1 MSMPAMKTE
10 AAVTALPATA
20 APVVTMTPKRAPRS
34 EKYAKMAKEAAVRV
48 MPPLIVVALLLLIW
62 ELICRRAGSTLPPP
76 SRVFKDTRELILDPF
91 FDHGG
96 IDKGLFW
103 HLSASLQRVA
113 YGYSLAAI
121 AGIALGTLVGQSVWA
136 MRGLDPLFQVL
147 RTIPPLAWLPLS
159 LAAFRDGQ
167 PSAIFVIFITSIWP
181 IIINTAV
188 GIRNIP
194 QDYRNVAA
202 VVQLNPLEF
211 FSKIMIPAAAPYIF
225 TGLRIGIGLSW
236 LAIVAAEM
244 LIGGV
249 GIGFFIW
256 DAWNSSH
263 ISEIILA
270 LFYVG
275 IIGFVLDRLIAALG
289 KFVTRGTA
297 AELKGNVMQAY
308 LKLDHIDKILYPR
321 QRHDR
326 SAEGHQP
333 DDREGRI
340 RLDHRPFRLRQ
351 VHAAQHRRR
360 PHRHDQWRRA
370 AGKPRGQFAGAGS
383 RGGVPEPQ
391 PAAVAH
397 GLRKR
402 QARRRQGVFLHQDP
416 GRARRLGDAQSQS
429 RADGARQG
437 QASQPKSPAA

>member
-1 MSMPAMKTE
+1 MSMPALTSDSAPKI
-10 AAVTALPATA
+10 VPTASAPTA
-20 APVVTMTPKRAPRS
+20 ASASVVTMTPKQPPKAER
-34 EKYAKMAKEAAVRV
+34 YVKMAREAAVRV
-48 MPPLIVVALLLLIW
+48 VPPLIVLALFLIVW
-62 ELICRRAGSTLPPP
+62 ELLCRRAGSALPPP
-76 SRVFKDTRELILDPF
+76 SRVFSDTRELIFDPF

-103 HLSASLQRVA
+103 HLEASLRRVA
-113 YGYSLAAI
+113 IGYAIAAI
-121 AGIALGTLVGQSVWA
+121 VGVAVGTLIGQSVWA
-136 MRGLDPLFQVL
+136 MRGLDPIFQVL

-167 PSAIFVIFITSIWP
+167 PSAIFVIFITSVWP

-211 FSKIMIPAAAPYIF
+211 FAKIMIPAAAPYIF

-275 IIGFVLDRLIAALG
+275 IIGFVLDRLIATVG
-289 KFVTRGTA
+289 KVVTRGTA
-297 AELKGNVMQAY
+297 TN
-308 LKLDHIDKILYPR
+308 
-321 QRHDR
+321 
-326 SAEGHQP
+326 
-333 DDREGRI
+333 
-340 RLDHRPFRLRQ
+340 
-351 VHAAQHRRR
+351 
-360 PHRHDQWRRA
+360 
-370 AGKPRGQFAGAGS
+370 
-383 RGGVPEPQ
+383 
-391 PAAVAH
+391 
-397 GLRKR
+397 
-402 QARRRQGVFLHQDP
+402 
-416 GRARRLGDAQSQS
+416 
-429 RADGARQG
+429 
-437 QASQPKSPAA
+437 